1 MVIIKDGAIIMYH
14 YSVKSGNGPFSGIQE
29 RKVTYLRLASA
40 RSSNTAVLKNVAMK
54 IETVIAVISP
64 VIVWYPTFLINM
76 MHIVLMIVLTTVIA
90 TVTDSLIAKPLNC

>member
-1 MVIIKDGAIIMYH
+1 
-14 YSVKSGNGPFSGIQE
+14 
-29 RKVTYLRLASA
+29 
-40 RSSNTAVLKNVAMK
+40 MK

-76 MHIVLMIVLTTVIA
+76 MHIVLIIVLTTVIA